1 MSKLFHAKRL
11 KNPRVAIQFFS
22 VFSLWKPGTLVL
34 KHNFDFEQKI
44 KEKNRLIS
52 GWYSII

>member
-1 MSKLFHAKRL
+1 MSKLFQAKRL

-44 KEKNRLIS
+44 NEKNRLIS